1 MQKRELI
8 QSKTQGL
15 FAEVYLTTSLVA
27 FYVQME
33 CNWHTYLLS
42 FIDKGSHQRINY
54 MYLYPPNIPECSN
67 KMPMVQLQSCL
78 LFT

>member
-42 FIDKGSHQRINY
+42 FIDKGSHQRI
-54 MYLYPPNIPECSN
+54 
-67 KMPMVQLQSCL
+67 QLFCL
-78 LFT
+78 HTW